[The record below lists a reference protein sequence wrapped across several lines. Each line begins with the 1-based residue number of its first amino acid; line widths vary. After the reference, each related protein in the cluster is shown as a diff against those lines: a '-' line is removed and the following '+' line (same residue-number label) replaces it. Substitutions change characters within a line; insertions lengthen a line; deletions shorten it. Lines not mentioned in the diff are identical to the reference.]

1 MTLSSFDLARLRSE
15 ILVFRK
21 TRLEDKNLPGRGG
34 STKGYRVRLIFGLTD
49 TEEGRDKIVDAWI
62 FVPLSWI
69 TERGYFLK
77 AWRRL
82 EFDQASKSIDTFR
95 ISYSD
100 EPIEFGDHWEE
111 QYVTKKCK
119 GKFKD
124 LIEWI
129 IGASYH
135 NIAFLSKRSKKNVR
149 FLRCSTSLEFNNK
162 KLWQT

>member
-1 MTLSSFDLARLRSE
+1 MTLSSFDLTRLRSE

-21 TRLEDKNLPGRGG
+21 TRIEQKTFSGRGG
-34 STKGYRVRLIFGLTD
+34 QAQGYRVRLIFGLTD
-49 TEEGRDKIVDAWI
+49 TEEGRDMVVDAWI
-62 FVPLSWI
+62 FVPLSWMM
-69 TERGYFLK
+69 ERGYFLK

-82 EFDQASKSIDTFR
+82 EFDQASKSIDNLR

-100 EPIEFGDHWEE
+100 EPVEFGDHWEE
-111 QYVTKKCK
+111 QYVTRRCK
-119 GKFKD
+119 EKFKD

-135 NIAFLSKRSKKNVR
+135 NIAWLSKRSKKNVR
-149 FLRCSTSLEFNNK
+149 FLRCSTNLEFNNR